1 MKELTL
7 EELNEFKKRAKIELK
22 SGCDCSR
29 LRWDD
34 VVEALCNEVIRLKVQ
49 CKEILTSGYLR
60 MEQPSNYQRPTVVEL
75 PADSKSPLK
84 EIRVY
89 GPHKHKPNN
98 LSA

>member
-1 MKELTL
+1 MSELTL
-7 EELNEFKKRAKIELK
+7 EDIEMFRKRAKTELK

-34 VVEALCNEVIRLKVQ
+34 VVEALCKEVIRLKIQ

-60 MEQPSNYQRPTVVEL
+60 MEQPSNYQRPTIVEL

-84 EIRVY
+84 EIRIY
-89 GPHKHKPNN
+89 GPKSNN